1 MKKIFLFPKCEW
13 KYLLFLF
20 FFIFSFLENA
30 IIRWISW
37 GAKDVAQPFLNTY
50 LFNISDY
57 LAVIPFIIIKIRSKR
72 MTKETMLE
80 FQSTIKSAL
89 TNSTNTIDK
98 KRLFFFWLVVSVGIC
113 DFLSHVSS
121 LAFYLVFGK
130 NDRPLSENNLSS
142 MLIVNTIVIYVAS
155 RIILKTY
162 FYRHHYFSFIL
173 NIICIIILLSHD
185 IYNTIHEKKE
195 TDSSNMIFFYFV
207 KKILTIIFYSIEA
220 VIGKKVLLDDL
231 MNIYSLFFYRAIVE
245 TILLIFFSIPFI
257 FIKITNR
264 AKIPEVTSNIFLQIG
279 ELFKGSEFYKVFL
292 FILANFF
299 YNIFVWSIIDKFSP
313 GHYAI
318 SNIFESTGTLIRLW
332 ITEKDSVQRPVIRL
346 IIYIILIIGSVIH
359 SEMIVLNFCGMQKNT
374 KLFLEMKEKME
385 IEEIE
390 EIGLAKDLD
399 ESEIDKNENMIVSID
414 KDYDINL
421 NNNDTQL
428 SKEGKEMVDV
438 NDSNE

>member
-20 FFIFSFLENA
+20 FFIFSFLQNA

-72 MTKETMLE
+72 MTKENMLAL
-80 FQSTIKSAL
+80 QLTIKSAL
-89 TNSTNTIDK
+89 TNSTSNTIDK
-98 KRLFFFWLVVSVGIC
+98 KRTFFFWLVVSVGIF

-142 MLIVNTIVIYVAS
+142 MLIFNTIVIYVAS
-155 RIILKTY
+155 RLILKTY

-173 NIICIIILLSHD
+173 NVFCIIILLSLD
-185 IYNTIHEKKE
+185 IYNTIVQKKE
-195 TDSSNMIFFYFV
+195 TDSSNMIFFYFA
-207 KKILTIIFYSIEA
+207 KKILTIIFYSIED

-231 MNIYSLFFYRAIVE
+231 MNIYSLIFYRAIVE
-245 TILLIFFSIPFI
+245 TVLLILFSIPFI
-257 FIKITNR
+257 FIKITNK
-264 AKIPEVTSNIFLQIG
+264 AKTPEVTSNIFLQIG
-279 ELFKGSEFYKVFL
+279 DLFKGSEFYKVFL
-292 FILANFF
+292 FILTNFF
-299 YNIFVWSIIDKFSP
+299 YNIFIWSIIDKFSP
-313 GHYAI
+313 SHYAI

-332 ITEKDSVQRPVIRL
+332 ITEQDSVQQPVIRL
-346 IIYIILIIGSVIH
+346 IIYVILIIGSVIH
-359 SEMIVLNFCGMQKNT
+359 SEMVVLNFCSMQKNT
-374 KLFLEMKEKME
+374 KLFLEIKEKIE
-385 IEEIE
+385 IEAIDFD
-390 EIGLAKDLD
+390 KDLD
-399 ESEIDKNENMIVSID
+399 ESVKEQSENIVVSID

-421 NNNDTQL
+421 NKDYHS
-428 SKEGKEMVDV
+428 SKSKEMVDV
-438 NDSNE
+438 NSSSE

>member
-20 FFIFSFLENA
+20 FFIFSFLQNA

-72 MTKETMLE
+72 MTKENMLAL
-80 FQSTIKSAL
+80 QLTIKSAL
-89 TNSTNTIDK
+89 TNSTSNTLDK
-98 KRLFFFWLVVSVGIC
+98 KRAFFFWLVVSVGIF

-142 MLIVNTIVIYVAS
+142 MLIFNTIVIYVAS
-155 RIILKTY
+155 RLILKTY

-173 NIICIIILLSHD
+173 NFFCIIILLSLD
-185 IYNTIHEKKE
+185 IYNTIVQKKE
-195 TDSSNMIFFYFV
+195 TDSSNMIFFYFA
-207 KKILTIIFYSIEA
+207 KKILTIIFYSIED

-231 MNIYSLFFYRAIVE
+231 MNIYSLIFYRAIVE
-245 TILLIFFSIPFI
+245 TVLLILFSIPFI
-257 FIKITNR
+257 FIKITNK
-264 AKIPEVTSNIFLQIG
+264 AKTPEVTSNIFLQIG
-279 ELFKGSEFYKVFL
+279 DLFKGSEFYKVFL
-292 FILANFF
+292 FILTNFF
-299 YNIFVWSIIDKFSP
+299 YNIFIWSIIDKFSP
-313 GHYAI
+313 SHYAI

-332 ITEKDSVQRPVIRL
+332 ITEPDSVQQPVIRL
-346 IIYIILIIGSVIH
+346 IIYVILIIGSVIH
-359 SEMIVLNFCGMQKNT
+359 SEMVVLNFCSMQKNT
-374 KLFLEMKEKME
+374 KLFLEIKEKIE
-385 IEEIE
+385 IEAIDFD
-390 EIGLAKDLD
+390 KDLD
-399 ESEIDKNENMIVSID
+399 ESVKEQSENIVVSID

-421 NNNDTQL
+421 NKDYHS
-428 SKEGKEMVDV
+428 SKSKEMVDV
-438 NDSNE
+438 NSSSE

>member
-13 KYLLFLF
+13 KYVLFLF
-20 FFIFSFLENA
+20 FFIFSFLQNA

-72 MTKETMLE
+72 MTKENMLAL
-80 FQSTIKSAL
+80 QLTIKSAL
-89 TNSTNTIDK
+89 TNSTSNTLDK
-98 KRLFFFWLVVSVGIC
+98 KRTFFFWLVVSVGIF

-142 MLIVNTIVIYVAS
+142 MLIFNTIVIYVAS

-173 NIICIIILLSHD
+173 NVFCIIVLLSLD
-185 IYNTIHEKKE
+185 IYNTIVQKKE
-195 TDSSNMIFFYFV
+195 TDSSNMIFFYFA
-207 KKILTIIFYSIEA
+207 KKILTIIFYSIED

-231 MNIYSLFFYRAIVE
+231 MNIYSLIFYRAIVE
-245 TILLIFFSIPFI
+245 TVLLILFSIPFI
-257 FIKITNR
+257 FIKITNK
-264 AKIPEVTSNIFLQIG
+264 AKTPEVTSNIFLQIG
-279 ELFKGSEFYKVFL
+279 DLFKGSEFYKVFL
-292 FILANFF
+292 FILTNFF
-299 YNIFVWSIIDKFSP
+299 YNIFIWSIIDKFSP
-313 GHYAI
+313 SHYAI

-332 ITEKDSVQRPVIRL
+332 ITEENSVQQPVIRL
-346 IIYIILIIGSVIH
+346 IIYVILIIGSLIH
-359 SEMIVLNFCGMQKNT
+359 SEMVVLNFCSMQKNT
-374 KLFLEMKEKME
+374 KLFLEIKEKIE
-385 IEEIE
+385 IEAIDFD
-390 EIGLAKDLD
+390 KDLD
-399 ESEIDKNENMIVSID
+399 ESVKEQSENIVVSID

-421 NNNDTQL
+421 NKDYHS
-428 SKEGKEMVDV
+428 SKSKEMVDV
-438 NDSNE
+438 NSSSE

>member
-20 FFIFSFLENA
+20 FFIFSFLQNA

-72 MTKETMLE
+72 MTKENMLAL
-80 FQSTIKSAL
+80 QLTIKSAL
-89 TNSTNTIDK
+89 TNSTSNTLDK
-98 KRLFFFWLVVSVGIC
+98 KRTFFFWLVVSVGIF

-142 MLIVNTIVIYVAS
+142 MLIFNTIVIYVAS
-155 RIILKTY
+155 RLILKTY

-173 NIICIIILLSHD
+173 NVFCIIILLSLD
-185 IYNTIHEKKE
+185 IYNTIVQKKE
-195 TDSSNMIFFYFV
+195 TDSSNMIFFYFA
-207 KKILTIIFYSIEA
+207 KKILTIIFYSIED

-231 MNIYSLFFYRAIVE
+231 MNIYSLLFYRAIVE
-245 TILLIFFSIPFI
+245 TVLLILFSIPFI
-257 FIKITNR
+257 FIKITNK
-264 AKIPEVTSNIFLQIG
+264 AKTPEVTSNIFLQIG
-279 ELFKGSEFYKVFL
+279 DLFKGSEFYKVFL
-292 FILANFF
+292 FILTNFF
-299 YNIFVWSIIDKFSP
+299 YNIFIWSIIDKFSP
-313 GHYAI
+313 SHYAI

-332 ITEKDSVQRPVIRL
+332 ITEKDSVQQPVIRL
-346 IIYIILIIGSVIH
+346 IIYVILIIGSVIH
-359 SEMIVLNFCGMQKNT
+359 SEMVVLNFCSMQKNT
-374 KLFLEMKEKME
+374 KLFLEIKEKIE
-385 IEEIE
+385 IEAIDFD
-390 EIGLAKDLD
+390 KDLD
-399 ESEIDKNENMIVSID
+399 ESVKEQSENIVVSID

-421 NNNDTQL
+421 NKDYHS
-428 SKEGKEMVDV
+428 SKSKEMVDV
-438 NDSNE
+438 NSSSE

>member
-20 FFIFSFLENA
+20 FFIFSFLQNA

-72 MTKETMLE
+72 MTKENMLAL
-80 FQSTIKSAL
+80 QLTIKSAL
-89 TNSTNTIDK
+89 TNSTSNTLDK
-98 KRLFFFWLVVSVGIC
+98 KRTFFFWLVVSVGIF

-142 MLIVNTIVIYVAS
+142 MLIFNTIVIYVAS
-155 RIILKTY
+155 RLILKTY

-173 NIICIIILLSHD
+173 NVFCIIILLSLD
-185 IYNTIHEKKE
+185 IYNTIVQKKE
-195 TDSSNMIFFYFV
+195 TDSSNMIFFYFA
-207 KKILTIIFYSIEA
+207 KKILTIIFYSIED

-231 MNIYSLFFYRAIVE
+231 MNIYSLIFYRAIVE
-245 TILLIFFSIPFI
+245 TVLLILFSIPFI
-257 FIKITNR
+257 FIKITNK
-264 AKIPEVTSNIFLQIG
+264 AKTPEVTSNIFLQIG
-279 ELFKGSEFYKVFL
+279 DLFKGSEFYKVFL
-292 FILANFF
+292 FILTNFF
-299 YNIFVWSIIDKFSP
+299 YNIFIWSIIDKFSP
-313 GHYAI
+313 SHYAI

-332 ITEKDSVQRPVIRL
+332 ITEKDSVQQPVIRL
-346 IIYIILIIGSVIH
+346 IIYVILIIGSVIH
-359 SEMIVLNFCGMQKNT
+359 SEMVVLNFCSMQKNT
-374 KLFLEMKEKME
+374 KLFLEIKEKIE
-385 IEEIE
+385 IEAIDFD
-390 EIGLAKDLD
+390 KDLD
-399 ESEIDKNENMIVSID
+399 ESVKEQSENIVVSID

-421 NNNDTQL
+421 NKDYHS
-428 SKEGKEMVDV
+428 SKSKEMVDV
-438 NDSNE
+438 NSSGE

>member
-20 FFIFSFLENA
+20 FFIFSFLQNA

-72 MTKETMLE
+72 MTKENMLAL
-80 FQSTIKSAL
+80 QLTIKSAL
-89 TNSTNTIDK
+89 TNSTSNPIDK
-98 KRLFFFWLVVSVGIC
+98 KRTFFFWLVVSVGIF

-142 MLIVNTIVIYVAS
+142 MLIFNTIVIYVAS
-155 RIILKTY
+155 RLILKTY

-173 NIICIIILLSHD
+173 NVFCIIILLSLD
-185 IYNTIHEKKE
+185 IYNTIVQKKE
-195 TDSSNMIFFYFV
+195 TDSSNMIFFYFA
-207 KKILTIIFYSIEA
+207 KKILTIIFYSIED

-231 MNIYSLFFYRAIVE
+231 MNIYSLIFYRAIVE
-245 TILLIFFSIPFI
+245 TVLLILFSIPFI
-257 FIKITNR
+257 FIKITNK
-264 AKIPEVTSNIFLQIG
+264 AKTPEVTSNIFLQIG
-279 ELFKGSEFYKVFL
+279 DLFKGSEFYKVFL
-292 FILANFF
+292 FILTNFF
-299 YNIFVWSIIDKFSP
+299 YNIFIWSIIDKFSP
-313 GHYAI
+313 SHYAI

-332 ITEKDSVQRPVIRL
+332 ITEKDSVQQPVIRL
-346 IIYIILIIGSVIH
+346 IIYVILIIGSVIH
-359 SEMIVLNFCGMQKNT
+359 SEMVVLNFCSMQKNT
-374 KLFLEMKEKME
+374 KLFLEIKEKIE
-385 IEEIE
+385 IEAIDFD
-390 EIGLAKDLD
+390 KDLD
-399 ESEIDKNENMIVSID
+399 ESVKEQSENIVVSID

-421 NNNDTQL
+421 NKDYHS
-428 SKEGKEMVDV
+428 SKSKEMVDV
-438 NDSNE
+438 NSSSE

>member
-20 FFIFSFLENA
+20 FFIFSFLQNA

-72 MTKETMLE
+72 MTKENMLAL
-80 FQSTIKSAL
+80 QLTIKSAL
-89 TNSTNTIDK
+89 TNSTSNTLDK
-98 KRLFFFWLVVSVGIC
+98 KRTFFFWLVVSVGIF

-142 MLIVNTIVIYVAS
+142 MLIFNTIVIYVAS

-173 NIICIIILLSHD
+173 NVFCIIILLSLD
-185 IYNTIHEKKE
+185 IYNTIVQKKE
-195 TDSSNMIFFYFV
+195 TDSSNMIFFYFA
-207 KKILTIIFYSIEA
+207 KKILTIIFYSIED

-231 MNIYSLFFYRAIVE
+231 MNIYSLIFYRAIVE
-245 TILLIFFSIPFI
+245 TVLLILFSIPFI
-257 FIKITNR
+257 FIKITNK
-264 AKIPEVTSNIFLQIG
+264 AKTPEVTSNIFLQIG
-279 ELFKGSEFYKVFL
+279 DLFKGSEFYKVFL
-292 FILANFF
+292 FILTNFF
-299 YNIFVWSIIDKFSP
+299 YNIFIWSIIDKFSP
-313 GHYAI
+313 SHYAI

-332 ITEKDSVQRPVIRL
+332 ITEKDSVQQPVIRL
-346 IIYIILIIGSVIH
+346 IIYVILIIGSVIH
-359 SEMIVLNFCGMQKNT
+359 SEMVVLNFCSMQKNT
-374 KLFLEMKEKME
+374 KLFLEIKEKIE
-385 IEEIE
+385 IEAIDFD
-390 EIGLAKDLD
+390 KDLD
-399 ESEIDKNENMIVSID
+399 ESVKEQSENIVVSID

-421 NNNDTQL
+421 NKDYHS
-428 SKEGKEMVDV
+428 SKSKEMVDV
-438 NDSNE
+438 NSSSE

>member
-20 FFIFSFLENA
+20 FFIFSFLQNA

-72 MTKETMLE
+72 MTKENMLAL
-80 FQSTIKSAL
+80 QLTIKSAL
-89 TNSTNTIDK
+89 TNSTSNTLDK
-98 KRLFFFWLVVSVGIC
+98 KRTFFFWLVVSVGIF

-142 MLIVNTIVIYVAS
+142 MLIFNTIVIYVAS
-155 RIILKTY
+155 RLILKTY

-173 NIICIIILLSHD
+173 NVFCIIILLSLD
-185 IYNTIHEKKE
+185 IYNTIVQKKE
-195 TDSSNMIFFYFV
+195 TDSSNMIFFYFA
-207 KKILTIIFYSIEA
+207 KKILTIIFYSIED

-231 MNIYSLFFYRAIVE
+231 MNIYSLIFYRAIVE
-245 TILLIFFSIPFI
+245 TVLLILFSIPFI
-257 FIKITNR
+257 FIKITNK
-264 AKIPEVTSNIFLQIG
+264 AKTPEVTSNIFLQIG
-279 ELFKGSEFYKVFL
+279 DLFKGSEFYKVFL
-292 FILANFF
+292 FILTNFF
-299 YNIFVWSIIDKFSP
+299 YNIFIWSIIDKFSP
-313 GHYAI
+313 SHYAI

-332 ITEKDSVQRPVIRL
+332 ITEENSVQQPVIRL
-346 IIYIILIIGSVIH
+346 IIYVILIIGSVIH
-359 SEMIVLNFCGMQKNT
+359 SEMVVLNFCSMQKNT
-374 KLFLEMKEKME
+374 KLFLEIKEKIE
-385 IEEIE
+385 IEAIDFD
-390 EIGLAKDLD
+390 KDLD
-399 ESEIDKNENMIVSID
+399 ESVKEQSENIVVSID

-421 NNNDTQL
+421 NKDYHS
-428 SKEGKEMVDV
+428 SKSKEMVDV
-438 NDSNE
+438 NSSSE

>member
-20 FFIFSFLENA
+20 FFIFSFLQNA

-72 MTKETMLE
+72 MTKENMLAL
-80 FQSTIKSAL
+80 QLTIKSAL
-89 TNSTNTIDK
+89 TNSTSNTIDK
-98 KRLFFFWLVVSVGIC
+98 KRTFFFWLVVSVGIF

-142 MLIVNTIVIYVAS
+142 MLIFNTIVIYVAS
-155 RIILKTY
+155 RLILKTY

-173 NIICIIILLSHD
+173 NVFCIIILLSLD
-185 IYNTIHEKKE
+185 IYNTIVQKKE
-195 TDSSNMIFFYFV
+195 TDSSNMIFFYFA
-207 KKILTIIFYSIEA
+207 KKILTIIFYSIED

-231 MNIYSLFFYRAIVE
+231 MNIYSLIFYRAIVE
-245 TILLIFFSIPFI
+245 TVLLILFSIPFI
-257 FIKITNR
+257 FIKITNK
-264 AKIPEVTSNIFLQIG
+264 AKTPEVTSNIFLQIG
-279 ELFKGSEFYKVFL
+279 DLFKGSEFYKVFL
-292 FILANFF
+292 FILTNFF
-299 YNIFVWSIIDKFSP
+299 YNIFIWSIIDKFSP
-313 GHYAI
+313 SHYAI

-332 ITEKDSVQRPVIRL
+332 ITEKDSVQQPVIRL
-346 IIYIILIIGSVIH
+346 IIYVILIIGSVIH
-359 SEMIVLNFCGMQKNT
+359 SEMVVLNFCSMQKNT
-374 KLFLEMKEKME
+374 KLFLEIKEKIE
-385 IEEIE
+385 IEAIDFD
-390 EIGLAKDLD
+390 KDLD
-399 ESEIDKNENMIVSID
+399 ESVKEQSENIVVSID

-421 NNNDTQL
+421 NKDYHS
-428 SKEGKEMVDV
+428 SKSKEMVDV
-438 NDSNE
+438 NSSGE

>member
-20 FFIFSFLENA
+20 FFIFSFLQNA

-72 MTKETMLE
+72 MTKENMLAL
-80 FQSTIKSAL
+80 QLTIKSAL
-89 TNSTNTIDK
+89 TNSTSNTIDK
-98 KRLFFFWLVVSVGIC
+98 KRTFFFWLVVSVGIF

-142 MLIVNTIVIYVAS
+142 MLIFNTIVIYVAS
-155 RIILKTY
+155 RLILKTY

-173 NIICIIILLSHD
+173 NVFCIIILLSLD
-185 IYNTIHEKKE
+185 IYNTIVQKKE
-195 TDSSNMIFFYFV
+195 TDSSNMIFFYFA
-207 KKILTIIFYSIEA
+207 KKILTIIFYSIED

-231 MNIYSLFFYRAIVE
+231 MNIYSLIFYRAIVE
-245 TILLIFFSIPFI
+245 TVLLILFSIPFI
-257 FIKITNR
+257 FIKITNK
-264 AKIPEVTSNIFLQIG
+264 AKTPEVTSNIFLQIG
-279 ELFKGSEFYKVFL
+279 DLFKGSEFYKVFL
-292 FILANFF
+292 FILTNFF
-299 YNIFVWSIIDKFSP
+299 YNIFIWSIIDKFSP
-313 GHYAI
+313 SHYAI

-332 ITEKDSVQRPVIRL
+332 ITEENSVQQPVIRL
-346 IIYIILIIGSVIH
+346 IIYVILIIGSVIH
-359 SEMIVLNFCGMQKNT
+359 SEMVVLNFCSMQKNT
-374 KLFLEMKEKME
+374 KLFLEIKEKIE
-385 IEEIE
+385 IEAIDFD
-390 EIGLAKDLD
+390 KDLD
-399 ESEIDKNENMIVSID
+399 ESVKEQSENIVVSID

-421 NNNDTQL
+421 NKDYHS
-428 SKEGKEMVDV
+428 SKSKEMVDV
-438 NDSNE
+438 NSSSE